1 LTKLKFN
8 KLKVNWG
15 LIILCLAIAL
25 GIGFRFL
32 AIDRKLFWHD
42 EVYTSMRAAGFTRAE
57 IDRELFTSQQLISAP
72 QLQKYQHLKITS
84 SNIDTINSLITEDP
98 QHPPLYFL
106 MARYWSIL
114 FRNSSINAIA
124 ISRYLPVFLSLLGL
138 PLIYRLT
145 VELFQNFESNPH
157 LINPQQVGLIATA
170 FLALSPFDIL
180 FAQTARQYSLL
191 TVEVIGTS
199 YLLLRG
205 LRIEGFGNWIFYGI
219 SVAIALYTHPFF
231 GLTLIGHGGFI
242 LIAHRSQIKNLILA
256 VTVAIALY
264 LPWIIV
270 LVTNFSRTTST
281 TNWANLRVGFDYLL
295 KLWTLSFTAL
305 FFDLDFGFN
314 NIDTYILRL
323 PIIILIGLAL
333 YLIVRDCS
341 NSNKWFIFTS
351 IFIPFLLLLIP
362 DLVLG
367 GKRSAVSR
375 YLISCFPAIQIAM
388 AYLLG
393 RMLNVCSFPS
403 IIGRSILVVLC
414 TGSIISNIV
423 SANAQ
428 TWWSK
433 DLSYYNSQVSDRLNA
448 VSPAILISNIG
459 DDFTNTGDLI
469 SLSYSL
475 KADVKLLL
483 LADNSTQKIAPD
495 LIPELNKN
503 ANSIYVFR
511 PSLQLFK
518 LLKLQDPEDLI
529 FPEGQLWKLNNLP
542 DSFLPS
548 QVPLP

>member
-1 LTKLKFN
+1 MILDKLK
-8 KLKVNWG
+8 LNWE

-32 AIDRKLFWHD
+32 AIDHKLFWHD

-57 IDRELFTSQQLISAP
+57 IDSELFTSQQLISAP
-72 QLQKYQHLKITS
+72 SLQKYQQLKINST
-84 SNIDTINSLITEDP
+84 NIDTINSLITEDP

-106 MARYWSIL
+106 MARYWMIW
-114 FRNSSINAIA
+114 FGNSSISAIA
-124 ISRYLPVFLSLLGL
+124 VSRYLPVILSLLGL
-138 PLIYRLT
+138 PLMYWLT
-145 VELFQNFESNPH
+145 VELFKNFEEDSN
-157 LINPQQVGLIATA
+157 LINPQQIGLIATA

-205 LRIEGFGNWIFYGI
+205 LRIGRLKTWIFYGL
-219 SVAIALYTHPFF
+219 SVAISLYTHPFF
-231 GLTLIGHGGFI
+231 GLTLIGHGVFI
-242 LIAHRSQIKNLILA
+242 LIAHRIQLKNFVLA
-256 VTVAIALY
+256 VTVAIILY

-270 LVTNFSRTTST
+270 LISNFSRTTST
-281 TNWANLRVGFDYLL
+281 TNWANVRVGFDYLL
-295 KLWTLSFTAL
+295 KLWTLSFTTL

-314 NIDTYILRL
+314 NIGTYVLRL
-323 PIIILIGLAL
+323 PIMILIGLAL
-333 YLIVRDCS
+333 YLIARDCS

-351 IFIPFLLLLIP
+351 VFVPFLLLLIP
-362 DLVLG
+362 DIILG

-375 YLISCFPAIQIAM
+375 YLISCFPAIQIAI
-388 AYLLG
+388 AYLIG
-393 RMLNVCSFPS
+393 RMLNVSNFPNL
-403 IIGRSILVVLC
+403 IGRSVLVILC

-433 DLSYYNSQVSDRLNA
+433 DLSYFNSQVSDRLNA
-448 VSPAILISNIG
+448 NSPAILISDIG

-475 KADVKLLL
+475 KPDIKLLL
-483 LADNSTQKIAPD
+483 LANNSDKKIAPD
-495 LIPELNKN
+495 LIPELNNN

-511 PSLQLFK
+511 PSLRLFK

-529 FPEGQLWKLNNLP
+529 FPEGQLWKLKNLHRL
-542 DSFLPS
+542 SS
-548 QVPLP
+548 E